1 VWYPPLPNDQAKCQ
15 QLVLRTQRDAVTQSN
30 RPEKLAIGEDDI
42 SFFGPYINLR
52 TTSGKR
58 ETPESFIEKDIL
70 RETCLGADGRIRAQ
84 TNLCNPTSGSL
95 EAHVDLEADHYVDA
109 NLICQGSL
117 PDLRLFSF
125 DI

>member
-1 VWYPPLPNDQAKCQ
+1 MYLPLPKHQAKCQ
-15 QLVLRTQRDAVTQSN
+15 RLILNTPVTQSN
-30 RPEKLAIGEDDI
+30 RPEKPASGEDDI

-58 ETPESFIEKDIL
+58 ENPESFIEKDIL
-70 RETCLGADGRIRAQ
+70 RDICLGADGRIRAQ
-84 TNLCNPTSGSL
+84 TNSRTPTSGGL

-109 NLICQGSL
+109 SLICQGSL
-117 PDLRLFSF
+117 PDLRLFSL